1 MEKARTM
8 QEAARTNELLVHA
21 LVNAALNEAV
31 ERAEEEAAAAAA
43 AAEDEPV
50 ASDVE
55 QEPAAQKAHNE
66 RLRKAIES
74 TKAAIAWS
82 RSSSTWTES
91 NTNGHFVPLTT
102 PPGLHN
108 AVVRTRA
115 AIAESRRDIEPTQS
129 RGRSHVAS
137 KQRDLC
143 HRR

>member
-1 MEKARTM
+1 MEKVRTV
-8 QEAARTNELLVHA
+8 QEAAGTNELLVHA

-31 ERAEEEAAAAAA
+31 ERAEKESAAAA
-43 AAEDEPV
+43 AAENKPV
-50 ASDVE
+50 ASGVE
-55 QEPAAQKAHNE
+55 QEPAAQKTHNE

-82 RSSSTWTES
+82 RSCSTWTER

-102 PPGLHN
+102 LGLHH

-115 AIAESRRDIEPTQS
+115 AIAESRGLIEPTQS
-129 RGRSHVAS
+129 RGKSHVSS

-143 HRR
+143 HLR